1 MADSNQLKRVDP
13 VELND
18 DDPFAELT
26 KIMGFDPRVP
36 VRPASEQE
44 AVPAATT
51 GASDSDFDLSVDDL
65 GIDLEKEL
73 LGDLALE
80 DEGDAPGAQIGQ
92 ETFQSQS
99 DANEVDLD
107 LNLDVAIAA
116 DLYGSFAPQNIAAP
130 SVDSSREHEP
140 LLSDVDFDAAFERE
154 LAIGQYTAPE
164 QADDVGERIAQ
175 DGIAPEDAALLAAL
189 DLPDDVGAPVASQP
203 GAMDEVT
210 PAHFNAAE
218 DPDFELAMAEV
229 DMDFGVEIEPS
240 EPAVV
245 GYEAPVMSQWEAP
258 VAYDQGAIDFA
269 DAEEPA
275 LEGTEAVSAEPQLTV
290 GQHPVVEQPVQAAVP
305 SVPEPEEVSLEDE
318 LNALLGNSVPRAQL
332 TGGYDAPPLTAAL
345 AHAEEPSLS
354 RDDHAASAFDDRAHG
369 QDYADD
375 VVDDYAGPS
384 YRVAEVAYGTPAQ
397 DGAPLYVEQDQPEVD
412 DLEFDD
418 HAFHAAFEKS
428 LGSED
433 FPVNSTRSSDFEYY
447 QPEASSAAYAG
458 TAAFSDVPAWSS
470 SNSTNDANV
479 PDIETIDVPEGAVA
493 LADDLDIPEVAYE
506 EEVRAAPVFDDF
518 EAEFAAVYAE
528 PQSAED
534 PVSRATP
541 QDERGY
547 DEGHSQAQS
556 VTGAQF
562 DYASGVGAAAMGAG
576 AAYAAAASRMPTQ
589 PHFEAVQ
596 GFDVDNLPSS
606 LKPTTGS
613 ADPFAVMDYNDGDE
627 EAAIPPYAEARRAPR
642 RRGLVVAAV
651 AGGVAVLGGLGVF
664 ALSFGG
670 DQAGVPAIVKADET
684 PIKVRPE
691 NPGGATV
698 PNQDNKVYQTVAG
711 GGGAS
716 APTQEKLISSAEQPV
731 DMAAKAPEPEFEP
744 PVGIDDEEGLDG
756 GDEIAAIT
764 GKAEDRVL
772 PSAVSEQ
779 PETDNTEVAA
789 VTPRRVRTM
798 VVRPDG
804 TLVPREEPAP
814 AATEEPQAAASAIM
828 EASVNAPADAN
839 AAGSVS
845 AVASPSTAPIA
856 GNAGAVTPASVPIAP
871 PRPADQPVNVVG
883 EIKPQQVAAIDT
895 AAPAAAG
902 GWSMQIASQPSEEAA
917 KSTYQDLSRRYGSV
931 LSGRDVAIVKAE
943 VAGKGTFW
951 RVRVPAGSRNDAIS
965 LCESYKAAGGSC
977 FVSK

>member
-44 AVPAATT
+44 AAQAAATP
-51 GASDSDFDLSVDDL
+51 ASDPDFDLSVDDL

-73 LGDLALE
+73 LGELALE
-80 DEGDAPGAQIGQ
+80 DEVDAPADRTR
-92 ETFQSQS
+92 EMTFQPQLVVQ
-99 DANEVDLD
+99 EVDLD
-107 LNLDVAIAA
+107 PNLDVAIAA
-116 DLYGSFAPQNIAAP
+116 DLYGSFAQQNSPAT
-130 SVDSSREHEP
+130 SLDTSLEHEP

-154 LAIGQYTAPE
+154 LAVGHYAAPE
-164 QADDVGERIAQ
+164 QAEVVDERVTQ
-175 DGIAPEDAALLAAL
+175 DSLAPEDAALLAAL
-189 DLPDDVGAPVASQP
+189 DLPDDVDAPVASRFVAADDVEPQ
-203 GAMDEVT
+203 
-210 PAHFNAAE
+210 HSYAAE
-218 DPDFELAMAEV
+218 DPDFDLAMAEV
-229 DMDFGVEIEPS
+229 DMDFSADVEVAEHAVAGYGA
-240 EPAVV
+240 PAV
-245 GYEAPVMSQWEAP
+245 SQWDSP
-258 VAYDQGAIDFA
+258 VSYEQGTIDFA
-269 DAEEPA
+269 DAEEPTF
-275 LEGTEAVSAEPQLTV
+275 EETEALQAESVEPQLTFA
-290 GQHPVVEQPVQAAVP
+290 QQADVEQSVQAVAP
-305 SVPEPEEVSLEDE
+305 SEPEAEELSLEDE

-332 TGGYDAPPLTAAL
+332 MGGYDAPPLTAAL
-345 AHAEEPSLS
+345 AHPEEPSS
-354 RDDHAASAFDDRAHG
+354 SYYAQAGGAFDDRVRG

-384 YRVAEVAYGTPAQ
+384 YRVADVAHDAQ
-397 DGAPLYVEQDQPEVD
+397 ADEGAALYVEQAQSEVE

-418 HAFHAAFEKS
+418 HAFHAAFENS

-433 FPVNSTRSSDFEYY
+433 FPVNATRSSDFDYY
-447 QPEASSAAYAG
+447 QPQANSAAYAG
-458 TAAFSDVPAWSS
+458 TAAFSEVPAWSS
-470 SNSTNDANV
+470 SNSANETDV
-479 PDIETIDVPEGAVA
+479 PDIETIDVPESAVA
-493 LADDLDIPEVAYE
+493 VADDLDIPEVAYE
-506 EEVRAAPVFDDF
+506 EEVRAAAVFDDF

-528 PQSAED
+528 PQPVEEA
-534 PVSRATP
+534 VSRPTP
-541 QDERGY
+541 HVESSY
-547 DEGHSQAQS
+547 DDGHLQAQS
-556 VTGAQF
+556 AQF
-562 DYASGVGAAAMGAG
+562 DYASGAAAAAIGAG
-576 AAYAAAASRMPTQ
+576 AAYASASRVPSQ
-589 PHFEAVQ
+589 PHFDAVQ

-606 LKPTTGS
+606 LKPTTGN
-613 ADPFAVMDYNDGDE
+613 ADPFALMDYDDGDE
-627 EAAIPPYAEARRAPR
+627 EAAILPYAEPRRAPR

-670 DQAGVPAIVKADET
+670 GEAGAPSIVKADET

-711 GGGAS
+711 GG
-716 APTQEKLISSAEQPV
+716 APAPKQEKLISSAEQPV
-731 DMAAKAPEPEFEP
+731 DMAAKAPEPEFAP
-744 PVGIDDEEGLDG
+744 PAGVDDEEGFDA
-756 GDEIAAIT
+756 GDEIAAIA
-764 GKAEDRVL
+764 GKAEDRVQ
-772 PSAVSEQ
+772 PSAISEQ

-804 TLVPREEPAP
+804 TLVPREDPAP
-814 AATEEPQAAASAIM
+814 AASQEPQAAASAIM

-839 AAGSVS
+839 AARAVS
-845 AVASPSTAPIA
+845 ATAPNS
-856 GNAGAVTPASVPIAP
+856 GNANSVTPASVPVAP

-883 EIKPQQVAAIDT
+883 EIKPQQVAAVDT
-895 AAPAAAG
+895 TAPAAAG
-902 GWSMQIASQPSEEAA
+902 GWSMQIASQPSEDAA
-917 KSTYQDLSRRYGSV
+917 KSTYQDLARRYGGV